1 MPFHILYTGCMNKW
15 IVHTPLGAM
24 ALVES
29 GGKITHLFLQA
40 AQAPAGLEEKQTPLL
55 RRAAKELEAY
65 FAGKRQHFDLPLA
78 PEGTAFEQQVWKLLR
93 SIPYG
98 HTCTYG
104 DLARRLNSPRAA
116 RAVGGAC
123 HRNPLPI
130 FIPCHRVVGA
140 GGKLTGYAGGLK
152 RKRYLLEMENSQKA
166 AL

>member
-1 MPFHILYTGCMNKW
+1 M
-15 IVHTPLGAM
+15 
-24 ALVES
+24 ES

-55 RRAAKELEAY
+55 RRAAAQLEAY

-78 PEGTAFEQQVWKLLR
+78 PEGTGFEQQVWKLLR
-93 SIPYG
+93 AIPYG
-98 HTCTYG
+98 QTCTYG
-104 DLARRLNSPRAA
+104 DLARRLNNPRAA

-140 GGKLTGYAGGLK
+140 AGKLTGYAGGLPIK
-152 RKRYLLEMENSQKA
+152 KTLLDLEQAYK
-166 AL
+166 

>member
-1 MPFHILYTGCMNKW
+1 
-15 IVHTPLGAM
+15 M

-29 GGKITHLFLQA
+29 WWKITHLFLQA

-55 RRAAKELEAY
+55 RRAAAQMEAY

-78 PEGTAFEQQVWKLLR
+78 PEGTGFEQQVWKLLR
-93 SIPYG
+93 AIPYG
-98 HTCTYG
+98 QTCTYG
-104 DLARRLNSPRAA
+104 DLACRLNNPRAA

-140 GGKLTGYAGGLK
+140 AGKLTGYAGGLPIK
-152 RKRYLLEMENSQKA
+152 KTLLDLEQAYK
-166 AL
+166 